1 MAQIKQSKMNVADR
15 GGFDKKHAH
24 GSRCRYQAV
33 ALVACRRPVRTSSLI
48 QRPVHIC
55 RLLRQMLDKI
65 SRSDTCSFLDTH
77 THTPS
82 HTHTHRH
89 TDTHTQTH
97 RHTHTHPHTRPHTRP
112 HTYTH
117 AHTPSHTP
125 SHSFFF
131 HLFQTCALSSDR
143 PKLFIPS
150 LMPFRHVSVRHC
162 LSSSIYDPLLQKI

>member
-89 TDTHTQTH
+89 THTHTHTDTHTHTLTH
-97 RHTHTHPHTRPHTRP
+97 ALTHALTHTHTHTHPHTRPHTVFSSTCFKP
-112 HTYTH
+112 VHYLQTGQNFSY
-117 AHTPSHTP
+117 
-125 SHSFFF
+125 
-131 HLFQTCALSSDR
+131 HL
-143 PKLFIPS
+143 
-150 LMPFRHVSVRHC
+150 
-162 LSSSIYDPLLQKI
+162 

>member
-89 TDTHTQTH
+89 TDTHT
-97 RHTHTHPHTRPHTRP
+97 HTL
-112 HTYTH
+112 TH
-117 AHTPSHTP
+117 ALTQFFLPLVSNLCIIFRQAKTFHTISNAIPSC
-125 SHSFFF
+125 FR
-131 HLFQTCALSSDR
+131 QALS
-143 PKLFIPS
+143 
-150 LMPFRHVSVRHC
+150 V
-162 LSSSIYDPLLQKI
+162 